1 LKVSQW
7 FKGKPVNIV
16 NQEWHEDGSV
26 TVKIYREG
34 WRRSYS
40 FRVKDL
46 GKATEQILEDEEV
59 EEED

>member
-1 LKVSQW
+1 LKASQW
-7 FKGKPVNIV
+7 FKSKPLNFV

-26 TVKIYREG
+26 TIKIYREG

-46 GKATEQILEDEEV
+46 ALETEQVLEDEEI
-59 EEED
+59 EED